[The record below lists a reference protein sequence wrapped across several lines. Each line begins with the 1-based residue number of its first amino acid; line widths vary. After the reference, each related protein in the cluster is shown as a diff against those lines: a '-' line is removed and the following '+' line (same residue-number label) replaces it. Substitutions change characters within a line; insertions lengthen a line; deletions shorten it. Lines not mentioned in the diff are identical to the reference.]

1 MACLRSLYPLL
12 AVLFYVLA
20 TVYLETDIDAKGESL
35 ASQWS
40 VKYNFLYDLDG
51 SADWLIS
58 RKRDPPNTA
67 HVKSRS
73 IVKMRKYFGF
83 SALKRQ
89 EKQKKKYM
97 QSRKS
102 EHAKSSSSTALHKK
116 ATKYYPQS
124 VATFTNREVLQ
135 KDTSRVS
142 SLTPEH
148 PDRSKRSNETM
159 QASVEEFVPT
169 LPPTEDPA
177 KNGTLAEDA
186 SNQHEATEEVKPEEK
201 LEEKVEEKVEEKS
214 EETLEAT
221 SAPTTLSKTK
231 RKATRKSRAGTRPRS
246 LWKHAPQFLHHAKSA
261 KKPAKKP
268 VRAEA
273 DHAEATTRALGN
285 FTFTSPAWRDEFD
298 AALAALAA
306 RPRLAPEAVR
316 QLQGWAF
323 PAGLTRSSAGR
334 SAAQL
339 TATHALLANACVDA
353 EGVRVFEAQAG
364 QLRQAAARFNGANS
378 TDFYC
383 ASGRRA

>member
-1 MACLRSLYPLL
+1 
-12 AVLFYVLA
+12 
-20 TVYLETDIDAKGESL
+20 
-35 ASQWS
+35 
-40 VKYNFLYDLDG
+40 
-51 SADWLIS
+51 
-58 RKRDPPNTA
+58 
-67 HVKSRS
+67 
-73 IVKMRKYFGF
+73 MRKHSGF

-102 EHAKSSSSTALHKK
+102 EHAKSGPATASHKK

-124 VATFTNREVLQ
+124 VATFTNREVFQ
-135 KDTSRVS
+135 KDKSRAS
-142 SLTPEH
+142 GLTPEH
-148 PDRSKRSNETM
+148 PDRNKRSNATM

-169 LPPTEDPA
+169 LPPTEGPA
-177 KNGTLAEDA
+177 KNGTLAEDGN
-186 SNQHEATEEVKPEEK
+186 NQHETTEEVKSEEK
-201 LEEKVEEKVEEKS
+201 VEEKMEEKVEEKVEVNREEKVEVKS
-214 EETLEAT
+214 EAT

-231 RKATRKSRAGTRPRS
+231 RRATKKSRASTHPRS
-246 LWKHAPQFLHHAKSA
+246 LWKHAPQFLHQA
-261 KKPAKKP
+261 KPAKKP
-268 VRAEA
+268 ARAEA
-273 DHAEATTRALGN
+273 THTETHTDTHADTHTEAHAEATTRALGN

-316 QLQGWAF
+316 RLQGWAF
-323 PAGLTRSSAGR
+323 PAGLTRSAAGR

>member
-1 MACLRSLYPLL
+1 
-12 AVLFYVLA
+12 
-20 TVYLETDIDAKGESL
+20 
-35 ASQWS
+35 
-40 VKYNFLYDLDG
+40 
-51 SADWLIS
+51 
-58 RKRDPPNTA
+58 
-67 HVKSRS
+67 
-73 IVKMRKYFGF
+73 MRKYFGF

-186 SNQHEATEEVKPEEK
+186 SNQHEATEEEK
-201 LEEKVEEKVEEKS
+201 LEEKVEEKVEEKGEEKS
-214 EETLEAT
+214 EEKPEEKPEETVEEKPEEKVEAT

-231 RKATRKSRAGTRPRS
+231 RKATKKSRAGIRPRS
-246 LWKHAPQFLHHAKSA
+246 LWKHAPQFLHRAKPA

-323 PAGLTRSSAGR
+323 PAGLSRSSAGR

-353 EGVRVFEAQAG
+353 EGVRVFEAQPG

>member
-1 MACLRSLYPLL
+1 
-12 AVLFYVLA
+12 
-20 TVYLETDIDAKGESL
+20 
-35 ASQWS
+35 
-40 VKYNFLYDLDG
+40 
-51 SADWLIS
+51 
-58 RKRDPPNTA
+58 
-67 HVKSRS
+67 
-73 IVKMRKYFGF
+73 
-83 SALKRQ
+83 
-89 EKQKKKYM
+89 
-97 QSRKS
+97 
-102 EHAKSSSSTALHKK
+102 
-116 ATKYYPQS
+116 
-124 VATFTNREVLQ
+124 
-135 KDTSRVS
+135 
-142 SLTPEH
+142 
-148 PDRSKRSNETM
+148 M

-201 LEEKVEEKVEEKS
+201 PEEKVEEKVEEKSEEKS

-231 RKATRKSRAGTRPRS
+231 RKATKKSRAGTRPRS
-246 LWKHAPQFLHHAKSA
+246 LWKHAPQFLHHAKPA

-298 AALAALAA
+298 AALATLAA

>member
-1 MACLRSLYPLL
+1 
-12 AVLFYVLA
+12 
-20 TVYLETDIDAKGESL
+20 
-35 ASQWS
+35 
-40 VKYNFLYDLDG
+40 
-51 SADWLIS
+51 
-58 RKRDPPNTA
+58 
-67 HVKSRS
+67 
-73 IVKMRKYFGF
+73 MRKYFGF

-142 SLTPEH
+142 GLTPEH
-148 PDRSKRSNETM
+148 PDRSKRSNATM

-186 SNQHEATEEVKPEEK
+186 SNQHEATEEVKLEEK
-201 LEEKVEEKVEEKS
+201 LEEKVEEKSEEKS
-214 EETLEAT
+214 EEKPEEKQEEKSEEKPEETVEAT

-231 RKATRKSRAGTRPRS
+231 RKATKKSRANTRPRS

>member
-1 MACLRSLYPLL
+1 
-12 AVLFYVLA
+12 
-20 TVYLETDIDAKGESL
+20 
-35 ASQWS
+35 
-40 VKYNFLYDLDG
+40 
-51 SADWLIS
+51 
-58 RKRDPPNTA
+58 
-67 HVKSRS
+67 
-73 IVKMRKYFGF
+73 
-83 SALKRQ
+83 
-89 EKQKKKYM
+89 
-97 QSRKS
+97 
-102 EHAKSSSSTALHKK
+102 
-116 ATKYYPQS
+116 
-124 VATFTNREVLQ
+124 
-135 KDTSRVS
+135 
-142 SLTPEH
+142 
-148 PDRSKRSNETM
+148 M
-159 QASVEEFVPT
+159 QASVEELVPT

-214 EETLEAT
+214 EEKVEEKVEEKSEEKSEETREAT

-231 RKATRKSRAGTRPRS
+231 RKATKKSRAGIRPRS

>member
-1 MACLRSLYPLL
+1 
-12 AVLFYVLA
+12 
-20 TVYLETDIDAKGESL
+20 
-35 ASQWS
+35 
-40 VKYNFLYDLDG
+40 
-51 SADWLIS
+51 
-58 RKRDPPNTA
+58 
-67 HVKSRS
+67 
-73 IVKMRKYFGF
+73 MRKYFGF

-142 SLTPEH
+142 GLTPEH
-148 PDRSKRSNETM
+148 PDGNKRSNATM

-186 SNQHEATEEVKPEEK
+186 SNQHEATEEVKLEEK
-201 LEEKVEEKVEEKS
+201 LEEKPEETVEEKPEEKV
-214 EETLEAT
+214 EAT

-231 RKATRKSRAGTRPRS
+231 RKATKKSRANTRPRS

-306 RPRLAPEAVR
+306 CPHLAPEAVR

>member
-1 MACLRSLYPLL
+1 
-12 AVLFYVLA
+12 
-20 TVYLETDIDAKGESL
+20 
-35 ASQWS
+35 
-40 VKYNFLYDLDG
+40 
-51 SADWLIS
+51 
-58 RKRDPPNTA
+58 
-67 HVKSRS
+67 
-73 IVKMRKYFGF
+73 MRKYFVF

-214 EETLEAT
+214 EEKVEEKVEEKSEEKSEETLEAT

-231 RKATRKSRAGTRPRS
+231 RKATKKSRAGTRPRS

-273 DHAEATTRALGN
+273 DHAETTTRALGN

-306 RPRLAPEAVR
+306 RPRLTPEAVR

>member
-1 MACLRSLYPLL
+1 
-12 AVLFYVLA
+12 
-20 TVYLETDIDAKGESL
+20 
-35 ASQWS
+35 
-40 VKYNFLYDLDG
+40 
-51 SADWLIS
+51 
-58 RKRDPPNTA
+58 
-67 HVKSRS
+67 
-73 IVKMRKYFGF
+73 MRKYFGF

-142 SLTPEH
+142 GLTPEH
-148 PDRSKRSNETM
+148 PDRSKRSNATM

-186 SNQHEATEEVKPEEK
+186 SNQHEATEEVKLEEK
-201 LEEKVEEKVEEKS
+201 LEEKVEEKSEEKS
-214 EETLEAT
+214 EEKPEEKQEEKSEEKPEETVEEKPEEKVEAT

-231 RKATRKSRAGTRPRS
+231 RKATKKSRANTRPRS

>member
-1 MACLRSLYPLL
+1 
-12 AVLFYVLA
+12 
-20 TVYLETDIDAKGESL
+20 
-35 ASQWS
+35 
-40 VKYNFLYDLDG
+40 
-51 SADWLIS
+51 
-58 RKRDPPNTA
+58 
-67 HVKSRS
+67 
-73 IVKMRKYFGF
+73 MRKYFGF

-214 EETLEAT
+214 EEKVEEKVEEKSEEKSEETLEAT

-231 RKATRKSRAGTRPRS
+231 RKATKKSRAGTRPRS

>member
-1 MACLRSLYPLL
+1 
-12 AVLFYVLA
+12 
-20 TVYLETDIDAKGESL
+20 
-35 ASQWS
+35 
-40 VKYNFLYDLDG
+40 
-51 SADWLIS
+51 
-58 RKRDPPNTA
+58 
-67 HVKSRS
+67 
-73 IVKMRKYFGF
+73 MRKYFVF

-201 LEEKVEEKVEEKS
+201 LEEKSEEKVEEKSEEKVEEKVEEKSEEKS

-221 SAPTTLSKTK
+221 SVPTTLSKTK
-231 RKATRKSRAGTRPRS
+231 RKATRKSRAGIRPRS